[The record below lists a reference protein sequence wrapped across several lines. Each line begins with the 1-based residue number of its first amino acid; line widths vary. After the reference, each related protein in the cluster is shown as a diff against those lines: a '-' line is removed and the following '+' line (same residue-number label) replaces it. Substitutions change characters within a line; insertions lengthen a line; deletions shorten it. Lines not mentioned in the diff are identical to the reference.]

1 MAGLERELQD
11 EVGKFTG
18 DTQKLDSQAL
28 EMESIQAEIKSAEE
42 MAKLIGSELEV
53 LKIELQA
60 PDRVRLI
67 KEAKAPLALDASRA
81 DQVHAGWR
89 AGGRSAPSSF

>member
-1 MAGLERELQD
+1 MTGLEKDLRE

-28 EMESIQAEIKSAEE
+28 EMESIQIEIRSPEE
-42 MAKLIGSELEV
+42 MAKLIGSELGV

-60 PDRVRLI
+60 CP
-67 KEAKAPLALDASRA
+67 
-81 DQVHAGWR
+81 
-89 AGGRSAPSSF
+89 